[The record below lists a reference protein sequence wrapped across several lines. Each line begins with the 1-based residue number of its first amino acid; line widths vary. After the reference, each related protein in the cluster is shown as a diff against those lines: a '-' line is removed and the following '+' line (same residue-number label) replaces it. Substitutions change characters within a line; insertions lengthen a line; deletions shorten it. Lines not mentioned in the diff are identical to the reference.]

1 VSELSD
7 QRRQR
12 VTDLQARLAGAVQRF
27 WATRHRQ
34 AKHSRKRNY
43 GTRGAVTGGAQMDG
57 FIELIHDLLA
67 ESGLPEATIFRNS
80 RIELPGYFRPTK
92 EWDLLAVIDG
102 TLLASIE
109 FKSQVGPSFGNN
121 YNNRTEEALGNATDL
136 WAAYREGAFT
146 PSQRPWVG
154 YLMLLEEAPGS
165 TAPVAVAE
173 PHFHVFDEFRGASYA
188 KRYEILCMKLVR
200 ERLYDAACLILS

>member
-1 VSELSD
+1 
-7 QRRQR
+7 
-12 VTDLQARLAGAVQRF
+12 
-27 WATRHRQ
+27 
-34 AKHSRKRNY
+34 
-43 GTRGAVTGGAQMDG
+43 MDG

-80 RIELPGYFRPTK
+80 RIELLGYFRPTK

-200 ERLYDAACLILS
+200 ERLYDAACLILSEPEGGARGLFREPNAEIGFEYFVTSLTARALAHAKSRVTS